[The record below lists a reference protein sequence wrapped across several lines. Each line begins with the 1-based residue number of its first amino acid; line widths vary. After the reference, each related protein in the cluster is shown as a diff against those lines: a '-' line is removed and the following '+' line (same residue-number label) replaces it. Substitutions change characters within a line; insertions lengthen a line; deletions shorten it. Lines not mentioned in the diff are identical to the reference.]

1 MKRLA
6 SRPLQ
11 QAPRCCRANAAF
23 SHLWRA
29 DAAQTGPRGLSTAA
43 NQCGNAA
50 RKDDELGVIRYG
62 VTVRDVCRDRRID
75 RKLSRRW
82 AA

>member
-6 SRPLQ
+6 SQPLQ
-11 QAPRCCRANAAF
+11 QALRCCRANAVF

-29 DAAQTGPRGLSTAA
+29 DVTQTDPRGLSAA
-43 NQCGNAA
+43 ENQCGNAA
-50 RKDDELGVIRYG
+50 RKDDELGVIRYS
-62 VTVRDVCRDRRID
+62 VTMRDVCRDRRID